1 MESLALYDP
10 LTGLAN
16 RRLFR
21 DRLQNSI
28 INAQRTNTSVALM
41 FIDMDQFKRVYDTL
55 GHDTGDLLLIEVAKR
70 LKSNLRETDTVS
82 RVGGDEFTV
91 LLTDIRS
98 SEDALLV
105 EIGRAS
111 CRERV

>member
-1 MESLALYDP
+1 
-10 LTGLAN
+10 
-16 RRLFR
+16 
-21 DRLQNSI
+21 
-28 INAQRTNTSVALM
+28 
-41 FIDMDQFKRVYDTL
+41 MDQFKRVNDTL

-105 EIGRAS
+105 AEKILKSISESLHVHGYPLSTTVSIGITMIPEIGRAS